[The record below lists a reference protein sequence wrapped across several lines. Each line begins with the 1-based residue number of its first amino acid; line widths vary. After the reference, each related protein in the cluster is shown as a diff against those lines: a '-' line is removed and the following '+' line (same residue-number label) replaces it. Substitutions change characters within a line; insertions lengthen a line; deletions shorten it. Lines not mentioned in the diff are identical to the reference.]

1 MTWRT
6 FAVIVVI
13 AAVIAYAVLSGL
25 WVSNSNSWYL
35 SLNRPSFQPPN
46 WIFGLIWPYNFVVLA
61 VAGVQV
67 MLRAKPMTAGLWLLL
82 LIASVAAAIAWSY
95 YFYVPH
101 NLEIATYALSSAALF
116 TLGILILTFM
126 SQLVVGWFL
135 LPYQIWL
142 IIASA
147 LSYSYWQL
155 N

>member
-1 MTWRT
+1 VTWRT
-6 FAVIVVI
+6 FVVIAVI

-67 MLRAKPMTAGLWLLL
+67 MLRAEPMIAGLWMLL
-82 LIASVAAAIAWSY
+82 LIASVVAAIAWSY